1 MPCLLRTMKIHRDI
15 LLVSVMFIE
24 VLLSASISAQCKPGD
39 PVGWYAGSAVSAQA
53 GKLDVSLGLSCADG
67 HYSGELNT
75 PIGVYT
81 VTGGSFDSGSL
92 RLQFALNGDS
102 ITIEAKLAG
111 DSLQGTFASGD
122 DQGPVDLHRS
132 GEAFPATSG
141 ADKLSLT
148 AQQGREDLAY
158 FAKELPKRHPDA
170 FANTPRDKFEAAV
183 AELDGKIDHLNSDEI
198 YVGLD
203 RLANLIGD
211 AHTYVEFPRDNANLP
226 LDIRRFGD
234 EWRVAIV
241 APGYEQALGARVIA
255 IQNVPLA
262 QARELAATLSPI
274 AETASLKDV
283 RVDGF
288 LTTGMALHGLGII
301 PDRNS
306 ARFTL
311 ATDDGKQMVVDFKA
325 LPAGQE
331 PKWVHVAAQL
341 PLSEQPV
348 SGSAACTYLRE
359 TRTLYCNVHWIRDL
373 AGPAKEMFET
383 LRREHPDKLAID
395 LRQNGGGDYNV
406 GLKHLIEPLRKEK
419 DINRKGHLF
428 VLIGPNTFS
437 AAMSNAAQFRS
448 RTEATL
454 VGQSIGERPNSYQEV
469 KQFTLPNSHFAV
481 HYSTRYYKFV
491 KGPENVIQPD
501 HEIIPTWEE
510 YKSGHDPVL
519 EWVLAAK

>member
-1 MPCLLRTMKIHRDI
+1 MTGLFRTMEIRDI
-15 LLVSVMFIE
+15 LLVSAMFIQ
-24 VLLSASISAQCKPGD
+24 VLVSASISAQCKPGD
-39 PVGWYAGSAVSAQA
+39 PVGQFEGSATSGQA
-53 GKLDVSLGLSCADG
+53 GKLDISLGLLCVDG
-67 HYSGELNT
+67 HYAGELNT
-75 PIGVYT
+75 SIGIYK

-92 RLQFALNGDS
+92 RLQFALNGDN
-102 ITIEAKLAG
+102 ITIEVKVVG
-111 DSLQGTFASGD
+111 DSLQGAFASGD
-122 DQGPVDLHRS
+122 DKGPVDLHRS
-132 GEAFPATSG
+132 GETLPAATS

-148 AQQGREDLAY
+148 PRQWREDLAY

-170 FANTPRDKFEAAV
+170 FANTPKDKFETAV
-183 AELDGKIDHLNSDEI
+183 AELDGKIDRLNSDEI
-198 YVGLD
+198 YVALD
-203 RLANLIGD
+203 RLANMIGD
-211 AHTYVEFPRDNANLP
+211 AHTYVEFPHDNANLP
-226 LDIRRFGD
+226 LDIRRVGD

-241 APGYEQALGARVIA
+241 APGYEQALGARVVA

-262 QARELAATLSPI
+262 QARELAATITPI

-306 ARFTL
+306 ARYAL

-325 LPAGQE
+325 LPTGEE
-331 PKWVHVAAQL
+331 PKWVHAAAQL
-341 PLSEQPV
+341 PLSQQPV

-359 TRTLYCNVHWIRDL
+359 ARTLYCNVRWIRDL
-373 AGPAKEMFET
+373 AGPAREMFET
-383 LRREHPDKLAID
+383 LSREHPDKLVID

-406 GLKHLIEPLRKEK
+406 GLKHLIEPLQKEK
-419 DINRKGHLF
+419 DTNRKGHLF

-448 RTEATL
+448 MTEATL
-454 VGQSIGERPNSYQEV
+454 VGQTIGERPNSYQEV
-469 KQFTLPNSHFAV
+469 KQFILPNSHFV
-481 HYSTRYYKFV
+481 VRYSTRYYKFV
-491 KGPENVIQPD
+491 DGPDNVIAPD

-519 EWVLAAK
+519 EWVIAAK